1 MEISTP
7 FVATSVGKRIGKMR
21 TSIALGVICLILA
34 QLDFGEG
41 SAIGVVDREISVQ
54 NHHEV
59 IKREVSLT
67 FYIYVRY
74 SFLILKAN
82 DTETTAETADYE
94 DSDEESD
101 EDSDEDSDEESDEDS
116 EESSEEDS
124 SEESDE
130 SSSSSSSSE
139 ESNESGSSSSSSS
152 SSEESNESGSSSSSS
167 SEESNESGSS
177 SSESDESNSDESD
190 SDESKGDSSEEI
202 LKYKYKLLS
211 PRSGIWTR
219 NGVELHFAAL
229 GKSH

>member
-1 MEISTP
+1 MG
-7 FVATSVGKRIGKMR
+7 VGKRIGKMR
-21 TSIALGVICLILA
+21 TSIALGVICLILG

-59 IKREVSLT
+59 IKRE
-67 FYIYVRY
+67 
-74 SFLILKAN
+74 AN

-101 EDSDEDSDEESDEDS
+101 EDSA
-116 EESSEEDS
+116 
-124 SEESDE
+124 EESDE

-139 ESNESGSSSSSSS
+139 ESNESGS
-152 SSEESNESGSSSSSS
+152 SSSSSS

-190 SDESKGDSSEEI
+190 SDKSKGDSSEEI

-229 GKSH
+229 RKSH

>member
-21 TSIALGVICLILA
+21 TSIALGFICLILA

-101 EDSDEDSDEESDEDS
+101 EDSDEDSDEESDDDSDEDSDEDDS
-116 EESSEEDS
+116 EESSEEDALAQAWRDFDERERRHAEWI
-124 SEESDE
+124 EEGRLARE
-130 SSSSSSSSE
+130 AA
-139 ESNESGSSSSSSS
+139 
-152 SSEESNESGSSSSSS
+152 
-167 SEESNESGSS
+167 
-177 SSESDESNSDESD
+177 
-190 SDESKGDSSEEI
+190 
-202 LKYKYKLLS
+202 
-211 PRSGIWTR
+211 
-219 NGVELHFAAL
+219 ELAR
-229 GKSH
+229 

>member
-1 MEISTP
+1 MG
-7 FVATSVGKRIGKMR
+7 GKHIGKMR
-21 TSIALGVICLILA
+21 TSIALGFICLILA
-34 QLDFGEG
+34 QLYFGEG

-59 IKREVSLT
+59 IKRE
-67 FYIYVRY
+67 
-74 SFLILKAN
+74 AN
-82 DTETTAETADYE
+82 DTETTAETADY
-94 DSDEESD
+94 
-101 EDSDEDSDEESDEDS
+101 EDSDEESDEDS

-139 ESNESGSSSSSSS
+139 ESNESGSS
-152 SSEESNESGSSSSSS
+152 SSSSSS

-229 GKSH
+229 RKSH

>member
-101 EDSDEDSDEESDEDS
+101 EDS

-139 ESNESGSSSSSSS
+139 ESNESGSSSSSS
-152 SSEESNESGSSSSSS
+152 EESNESGSSSSSSS

>member
-21 TSIALGVICLILA
+21 TSIALGFICLILA

-152 SSEESNESGSSSSSS
+152 SEESNESGSSSSS

-190 SDESKGDSSEEI
+190 SDESKADSSEEI

-229 GKSH
+229 RKSH

>member
-1 MEISTP
+1 MG
-7 FVATSVGKRIGKMR
+7 VGKRIGKMR
-21 TSIALGVICLILA
+21 TSIALGVICLILG
-34 QLDFGEG
+34 QLDYGEG
-41 SAIGVVDREISVQ
+41 SAIGVVDRKISVQ

-59 IKREVSLT
+59 IKRE
-67 FYIYVRY
+67 
-74 SFLILKAN
+74 AN

-94 DSDEESD
+94 DSDE
-101 EDSDEDSDEESDEDS
+101 DSDQESDEDS
-116 EESSEEDS
+116 EESSEDES
-124 SEESDE
+124 SEESI
-130 SSSSSSSSE
+130 
-139 ESNESGSSSSSSS
+139 ESGSSSSSSS
-152 SSEESNESGSSSSSS
+152 SSEESNESGSSSSS

-190 SDESKGDSSEEI
+190 SDESKADSSEEI

>member
-1 MEISTP
+1 MG
-7 FVATSVGKRIGKMR
+7 VGKRIGKMR

-59 IKREVSLT
+59 IKRE
-67 FYIYVRY
+67 
-74 SFLILKAN
+74 AN

-94 DSDEESD
+94 DSYEESD
-101 EDSDEDSDEESDEDS
+101 EDSNEESDEDS

-130 SSSSSSSSE
+130 SSSSTSSSE
-139 ESNESGSSSSSSS
+139 ESNESGS
-152 SSEESNESGSSSSSS
+152 SSSSSS

>member
-139 ESNESGSSSSSSS
+139 ESNESGSSSSSS
-152 SSEESNESGSSSSSS
+152 
-167 SEESNESGSS
+167 EESNESGSS

-229 GKSH
+229 RKSH

>member
-1 MEISTP
+1 MG
-7 FVATSVGKRIGKMR
+7 VGKRIGKMR
-21 TSIALGVICLILA
+21 TSIALGVICLILG
-34 QLDFGEG
+34 QLDYGEG

-59 IKREVSLT
+59 IKRE
-67 FYIYVRY
+67 
-74 SFLILKAN
+74 AN
-82 DTETTAETADYE
+82 DTETTAETADY
-94 DSDEESD
+94 
-101 EDSDEDSDEESDEDS
+101 EDSDEESDEDS

-130 SSSSSSSSE
+130 SSSSSSSY
-139 ESNESGSSSSSSS
+139 
-152 SSEESNESGSSSSSS
+152 EESNESGSSSSSS

-190 SDESKGDSSEEI
+190 SDESKADTSDEI

>member
-1 MEISTP
+1 MG
-7 FVATSVGKRIGKMR
+7 VGKRIGKMR
-21 TSIALGVICLILA
+21 TSIALGVICLILG
-34 QLDFGEG
+34 QLDYGEG
-41 SAIGVVDREISVQ
+41 SAIGVVDRKISVQ

-59 IKREVSLT
+59 IKRE
-67 FYIYVRY
+67 
-74 SFLILKAN
+74 AN

-101 EDSDEDSDEESDEDS
+101 EDSDEDS

-124 SEESDE
+124 SEESVE

-152 SSEESNESGSSSSSS
+152 EY
-167 SEESNESGSS
+167 
-177 SSESDESNSDESD
+177 DESNSDESD

-229 GKSH
+229 RKSH

>member
-1 MEISTP
+1 
-7 FVATSVGKRIGKMR
+7 MR
-21 TSIALGVICLILA
+21 TSIALGVIRLILG
-34 QLDFGEG
+34 QLDYGEG

-54 NHHEV
+54 NYHEL
-59 IKREVSLT
+59 IKRE
-67 FYIYVRY
+67 
-74 SFLILKAN
+74 AN

-101 EDSDEDSDEESDEDS
+101 EDSDEDS

-139 ESNESGSSSSSSS
+139 ESNESGSSSS
-152 SSEESNESGSSSSSS
+152 
-167 SEESNESGSS
+167 
-177 SSESDESNSDESD
+177 ESDESNSDESD
-190 SDESKGDSSEEI
+190 SDESKADTSDEI

>member
-1 MEISTP
+1 MG
-7 FVATSVGKRIGKMR
+7 GKHIGKMR
-21 TSIALGVICLILA
+21 TSIALGFICLILA

-59 IKREVSLT
+59 IKRE
-67 FYIYVRY
+67 
-74 SFLILKAN
+74 AN

-101 EDSDEDSDEESDEDS
+101 EDSDEDS

-130 SSSSSSSSE
+130 SSSSSASSE
-139 ESNESGSSSSSSS
+139 ESNESGSS
-152 SSEESNESGSSSSSS
+152 SSSSSS

-229 GKSH
+229 RKSH